1 MLGIQLY
8 SVVSLHKGPVMRN
21 VYPDHDVIM
30 TFERFKLQWTYKT
43 PFTSL
48 SRNCFTQM
56 VCLASVGNPLWNQD
70 DLTTGLLHNWTSCTC
85 NIFILQWATSF
96 CGYLVPAMSVLKVEL
111 TSINDGSVTHAW
123 LLLGSTVIATCS
135 YGNGGILTL
144 WHENAFRI
152 TGPLWGEFTGNRRFP
167 LTNGQSCRVLVFSLL
182 LIWISC
188 RTNSRVTVMTW
199 WRHCNGTRQIF

>member
-1 MLGIQLY
+1 MCIPTMTSPWLSSGSNYSEHIKLHLRLY
-8 SVVSLHKGPVMRN
+8 RAIASLRWSALPVW
-21 VYPDHDVIM
+21 
-30 TFERFKLQWTYKT
+30 ER
-43 PFTSL
+43 
-48 SRNCFTQM
+48 
-56 VCLASVGNPLWNQD
+56 NPLWNQD
-70 DLTTGLLHNWTSCTC
+70 DLTTGLLHNWTYSTC

-96 CGYLVPAMSVLKVEL
+96 CEYLVPTMSVLKVEL

-167 LTNGQSCRVLVFSLL
+167 PTNGQSCRVLVFSLL
-182 LIWISC
+182 LVWISC